1 MSIRFFPVDCQ
12 GNYAATVRVIMPFGS
27 NAGRAASTLV
37 WDRNGGDDSYLR
49 QKTGMETVRPGIIEL
64 TAHWTK
70 PGGSHDYHHGCEVCR
85 TPAARRSQSPSRSCD
100 RFLVSPIRVLRHAR
114 SRPGQVRDAAA
125 CSTRRTHGHGGVRGL
140 RMFAVRVLRSQGG
153 LSARRI
159 ASSDPSPARSSTPAQ
174 VEWTG
179 PGLPSRTAWSRP
191 VADRGYVSTTRP
203 RSVWS
208 ECPSPQHRTGAGSP
222 AKKGAA
228 LLPAVADAHELWA
241 ARYEDLRKRAL
252 TFSEA
257 DSEAGWEQVLVIRQ
271 GLRAWMDVWPQ
282 AHATRPAPAS
292 PTPSTIS
299 SDPDLAL
306 SPLQQSQLAQI
317 LASMI
322 LHSRSEVLS

>member
-1 MSIRFFPVDCQ
+1 MSIRFSPAECQ

-27 NAGRAASTLV
+27 NSDRAATTLLC
-37 WDRNGGDDSYLR
+37 DRDARNDSYLR
-49 QKTGMETVRPGIIEL
+49 QKTGMGTVRPGIIEL

-70 PGGSHDYHHGCEVCR
+70 PGGSHDYHHGCEVCH

-125 CSTRRTHGHGGVRGL
+125 GSTRRTHGHGGGRGL

-153 LSARRI
+153 LSAWRI
-159 ASSDPSPARSSTPAQ
+159 AGSGPSPARSSTPAQ

-179 PGLPSRTAWSRP
+179 PGLPSRTARSRS
-191 VADRGYVSTTRP
+191 VAWRRSVGTTRP
-203 RSVWS
+203 RCVWS

-228 LLPAVADAHELWA
+228 LLPAVADSHELWA

-252 TFSEA
+252 TFGEA

-271 GLRAWMDVWPQ
+271 GLRAWMDAWPQ
-282 AHATRPAPAS
+282 AHATRPAPVS
-292 PTPSTIS
+292 PILSTTSSELDPALTPR
-299 SDPDLAL
+299 
-306 SPLQQSQLAQI
+306 QQSQLAQI

-322 LHSRSEVLS
+322 LHSRPEVPS